1 MTIEM
6 VSPVSYVENLPT
18 PQLSKPRANR
28 AAASAVF
35 LKAVAV
41 PFMVEKVL
49 RKVEE
54 SGMSLIVASSM
65 QNFFTVR
72 GIPLFE

>member
-1 MTIEM
+1 M
-6 VSPVSYVENLPT
+6 
-18 PQLSKPRANR
+18 
-28 AAASAVF
+28 F
-35 LKAVAV
+35 LRAVAV

>member
-35 LKAVAV
+35 LRAVVV
-41 PFMVEKVL
+41 PFMLAKVL
-49 RKVEE
+49 MKSEV
-54 SGMSLIVASSM
+54 SAMSLMVAASI
-65 QNFFTVR
+65 QNLLTVT
-72 GIPLFE
+72 GI

>member
-6 VSPVSYVENLPT
+6 VSPVAYDDISAT

-35 LKAVAV
+35 LRSVVV
-41 PFMVEKVL
+41 PFMFLKVV
-49 RKVEE
+49 RKVEV
-54 SGMSLIVASSM
+54 SAMSLMVAASI
-65 QNFFTVR
+65 QNLATVT
-72 GIPLFE
+72 GI